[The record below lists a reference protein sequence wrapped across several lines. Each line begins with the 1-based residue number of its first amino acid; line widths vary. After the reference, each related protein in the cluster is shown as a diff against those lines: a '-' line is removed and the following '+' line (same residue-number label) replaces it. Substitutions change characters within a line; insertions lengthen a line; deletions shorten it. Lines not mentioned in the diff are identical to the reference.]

1 MNNGYLTLLIITL
14 ILTIYSAGLVFYT
27 LIKTDEP
34 KYFIGLVM
42 NLIAM
47 GFLLGLIISYA
58 ANIMPMVSG
67 R

>member
-1 MNNGYLTLLIITL
+1 MNNGYLASLIITL
-14 ILTIYSAGLVFYT
+14 ILTIYSAGLVFYA

-47 GFLLGLIISYA
+47 CFLLGMIISYA
-58 ANIMPMVSG
+58 ADIMPMVSG